1 MYDKKQH
8 EIFRKMKRLAFLE
21 SSGLERNEKES
32 LSQRIRNPFKKRTEE
47 FTFTMALTSLWML
60 E

>member
-8 EIFRKMKRLAFLE
+8 DIFRKIERLDFLE

-32 LSQRIRNPFKKRTEE
+32 LSQRIRNSLKKNDRGIYIHKD
-47 FTFTMALTSLWML
+47 LD
-60 E
+60 